1 MAGGTGSLP
10 RIRSLD
16 PYFFPRE
23 KPRLVTLP
31 SPPCVETNFKVGPI
45 PSSRGNPL
53 GNRADRSSKS
63 GWRRYVTDG
72 ARARAWPRE
81 ILRVTSIETERN
93 DGWRRYALSLVK
105 NDIALVRE
113 QWKSGKCNW
122 NERNDEF
129 RIEFYDFSA
138 IGNLC
143 GKIGARKLEEQG
155 KKFSGGRCATGV
167 DTFHQGGERSGV
179 RVSGGIRPLG
189 VGSRV
194 RFIKIRPRV
203 KEQAFRVP
211 FLLPRLRSIKF
222 YFGKIVS

>member
-72 ARARAWPRE
+72 ARARAWSRE

-129 RIEFYDFSA
+129 RIEFYDLSA

-155 KKFSGGRCATGV
+155 KKFSGGSVQQVWTHSTRE
-167 DTFHQGGERSGV
+167 ERGQV
-179 RVSGGIRPLG
+179 CEFREEFDPRGRIAGPLYQDPSKG
-189 VGSRV
+189 
-194 RFIKIRPRV
+194 
-203 KEQAFRVP
+203 
-211 FLLPRLRSIKF
+211 
-222 YFGKIVS
+222 